1 MDEKFA
7 KSFASE
13 WVEAWN
19 AHDIERVLSHYTDDF
34 EMSSPI
40 IVQLLGE
47 PSGILRGKATVGAYW
62 RKALQVVPDLRF
74 ELISVLVGVR
84 SVTLYYK
91 GARDRLSAEVFD
103 FNAAGLIVKAAA
115 HYDI

>member
-74 ELISVLVGVR
+74 ELISMLRV
-84 SVTLYYK
+84 
-91 GARDRLSAEVFD
+91 
-103 FNAAGLIVKAAA
+103 
-115 HYDI
+115 